1 MNKIN
6 LQIIH
11 MLSKNQLG
19 FLYMFLSI
27 IGFSLMDVIVKW
39 SVDYPVGQV
48 LFFRGFFG
56 LIPILFL
63 IPRDRYINFYKTSR
77 PFLHLKRCLAG
88 IIALISII
96 IALRN
101 LPLATVVSITFAAP
115 IFTTIFSIFLL
126 NEKVGFY
133 RWLAV
138 LIGFFGILVISEPG
152 FSSLNFYFIFP
163 IIFCLGLSYVAI
175 AIRRLSSTEPIWLI
189 GFFFSISI
197 MISSFFTFYQ
207 NWILPNFLDLFLLSM
222 VGILG
227 GVANLWLTQSYKLSE
242 VSLVTPVKY
251 LALVFAIIFG
261 YLIWDEIPTLK
272 TLLGAVLVIAS
283 SIIIF
288 RREIVLKKR
297 LSLSRHE

>member
-1 MNKIN
+1 
-6 LQIIH
+6 
-11 MLSKNQLG
+11 
-19 FLYMFLSI
+19 MFISI
-27 IGFSLMDVIVKW
+27 CAFSVMDVIVKW
-39 SVDYPVGQV
+39 TDEYPVGQV

-77 PFLHLKRCLAG
+77 PFLHFKRCLAG

-138 LIGFFGILVISEPG
+138 LIGFVGILVISEPG

-175 AIRRLSSTEPIWLI
+175 AIRKLSSTEPIWLI

-197 MISSFFTFYQ
+197 MISSFFTFHQ
-207 NWILPNFLDLFLLSM
+207 NWILPNTFDLFLLSM

-272 TLLGAVLVIAS
+272 TLLGAVLVVAS

-288 RREIVLKKR
+288 RREIVLKKK